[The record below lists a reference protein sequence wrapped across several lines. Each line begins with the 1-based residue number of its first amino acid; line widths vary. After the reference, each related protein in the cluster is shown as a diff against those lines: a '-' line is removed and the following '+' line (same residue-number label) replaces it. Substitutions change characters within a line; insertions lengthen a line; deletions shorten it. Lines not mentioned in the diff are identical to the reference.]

1 MRRSRERMVSGGL
14 TLALLLAAL
23 PAHAEPANLLRFS
36 LAGGAVRVDP
46 STMEIT
52 GAALVSR
59 GADGLGRV
67 EGLRRNG
74 DGVSWQYPERGYRV
88 WTGVRDGRLR
98 VTVHGGSGR
107 LRWPVT
113 GADPATSRLVLPRG
127 EGLSVPVRDT
137 WWAGRLGKVAL
148 TDGMTLP
155 FWGQQLAGRGVSYL
169 VSTDIGTELDVSTVD
184 NRLHATAEHRFDER
198 TPELTVDI
206 GLTEGSPVA
215 AAADYRRFLAAKGGL
230 GSLKEK
236 IGANPAAGKLL
247 GALHAYGWGQAREVE
262 GVRRLKELGL
272 DRLWLGYD
280 GEPMSKEAIAAAK
293 KAGFLAGPYDSWD
306 NAQDPAT
313 ADNPGSVWPGNL
325 WPEGCVRKADG
336 SLRTG
341 FGGRGCYLSTAA
353 LSSEVYR
360 DRVRKWTA
368 NGAETYF
375 LDVDAAGQ
383 LFDDHAPAHPM
394 TQEQDRRNRLARM
407 AYLSGERGLVLG
419 SETAAGWANRV
430 LAFNHGSLTPVTDA
444 LWAEQKRWGAWYPE
458 QAPAFFFKP
467 VELSAELTR
476 FMFDPAVRVPLYQ
489 TVLHDSLIATDRWE
503 LPLSKLP
510 ALAKDRI
517 LLALLYNTPPNL
529 VLDKGEL
536 DRHGERIAEL
546 HRAFAPLHKLA
557 GAAAMTGFRW
567 VNGDPLV
574 QETEFDNG
582 LLRVRADFRSGCVR
596 TNVSAEY
603 CPASW

>member
-1 MRRSRERMVSGGL
+1 MVSGGL
-14 TLALLLAAL
+14 ALALLLAAL
-23 PAHAEPANLLRFS
+23 PANAEPVNLLRFS
-36 LAGGAVRVDP
+36 LAGGAVLVDP

-59 GADGLGRV
+59 GVDGLGRV

-88 WTGVRDGRLR
+88 RAGVRDGRLR
-98 VTVHGGSGR
+98 VTVHGGSGS

-113 GADPATSRLVLPRG
+113 GADPATDRLVLPRG

-137 WWAGRLGKVAL
+137 WWADRLGKVAM

-169 VSTDIGTELDVSTVD
+169 VSNDIGTELDVSTVD
-184 NRLHATAEHRFDER
+184 NRLQATAEHRFDER
-198 TPELTVDI
+198 TPEFTVDI
-206 GLTEGSPVA
+206 GLIDGSPVA

-230 GSLKEK
+230 GNLKEK
-236 IGANPAAGKLL
+236 IRANPAVGKLL
-247 GALHAYGWGQAREVE
+247 GALHAYGWGQARKVE

-280 GEPMSKEAIAAAK
+280 GEPMSEEAITAARE
-293 KAGFLAGPYDSWD
+293 AGFLTGPYDSWD

-313 ADNPGSVWPGNL
+313 ADNPGSVWPGKL

-336 SLRTG
+336 SPQTG

-368 NGAETYF
+368 NGTETYF

-383 LFDDHAPAHPM
+383 LFDDHSPAHPM

-407 AYLSGERGLVLG
+407 TYLSGERGLVLG

-444 LWAEQKRWGAWYPE
+444 LWAEQKGWGAWYPE
-458 QAPAFFFKP
+458 KAPAFFFKP

-489 TVLHDSLIATDRWE
+489 TVLHDSLVATDRWE

-517 LLALLYNTPPNL
+517 LLAMLYNTPPNL

-536 DRHGERIAEL
+536 DRRGERIAEL
-546 HRAFAPLHKLA
+546 HRAFSPLHRLA
-557 GAAAMTGFRW
+557 GAEAMTGFRW

-574 QETEFDNG
+574 QETEFGNG
-582 LLRVRADFRSGCVR
+582 LLRMRADFRSGCVQ
-596 TNVSAEY
+596 TNVSERY